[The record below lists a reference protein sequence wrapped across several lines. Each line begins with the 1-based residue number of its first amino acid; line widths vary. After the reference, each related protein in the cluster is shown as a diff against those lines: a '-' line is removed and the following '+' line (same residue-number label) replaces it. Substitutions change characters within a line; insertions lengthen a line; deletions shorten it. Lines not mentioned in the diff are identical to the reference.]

1 MKLFIRLCVFLA
13 IGILATGCTIGNGR
27 ICGPQT
33 PSVYCD
39 REAYE
44 RLVNPKAYGEF
55 FVKPGVTKDAW
66 RQDWVACGGWA
77 NGQYGADQRLPGEL
91 GDIEA
96 AGRKADQLSSCMQ
109 SKGYSYQRD

>member
-1 MKLFIRLCVFLA
+1 MSKEQAAKLLH
-13 IGILATGCTIGNGR
+13 G
-27 ICGPQT
+27 
-33 PSVYCD
+33 
-39 REAYE
+39 
-44 RLVNPKAYGEF
+44 KAYGEF

-77 NGQYGADQRLPGEL
+77 SGQYGAGPRLPGEL